1 MSGTVVPF
9 AAPGTVCAIPAGES
23 YSAHARRCGCDFA
36 VTTWAALADR
46 VRSREENRP
55 LGGSPSV
62 AAAQIAD
69 ATAEAFAALN
79 RVIRLADDIRNDLMS
94 RSGDAGLHQLG
105 VELVQFM
112 VEADYL
118 TVRGADAR
126 RVLNDILAECDSA

>member
-1 MSGTVVPF
+1 
-9 AAPGTVCAIPAGES
+9 
-23 YSAHARRCGCDFA
+23 